1 MAGHFLDKARD
12 LLVSFWDTVW
22 SGDQGGFL
30 MVFHIQIVIQKR
42 LRLMM
47 TRDFGL
53 IFGISKQTKDEVVDN
68 QIPAIN

>member
-1 MAGHFLDKARD
+1 MSPSGTQSG
-12 LLVSFWDTVW
+12 V
-22 SGDQGGFL
+22 GDQGGFL
-30 MVFHIQIVIQKR
+30 MVFHIQILIQKR

-68 QIPAIN
+68 LIPAIN